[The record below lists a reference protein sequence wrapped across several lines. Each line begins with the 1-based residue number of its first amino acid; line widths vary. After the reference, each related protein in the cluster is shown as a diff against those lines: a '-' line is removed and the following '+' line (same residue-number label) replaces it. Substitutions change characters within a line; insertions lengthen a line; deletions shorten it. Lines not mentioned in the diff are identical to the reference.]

1 MKTYFYFKAEA
12 YYIINHGGGPVK
24 EGGHPLRLVGMIL
37 NGVCVSRVRS
47 SSQAKTSRGG
57 LNMAKMSKEI
67 MDVFNDPGSAKV
79 LATAGA
85 TALEVNAAP
94 KGSLRAVSEDVI
106 AFADIFGD
114 KTNKNLQ
121 LNKKVSA
128 LAFKVSPVAGYQVK
142 GTFLGFQTSGELFD
156 RFAKEV
162 KEKIKLDIRGVGT
175 IRVDEVYAVAPPEP
189 GKKIA

>member
-1 MKTYFYFKAEA
+1 
-12 YYIINHGGGPVK
+12 
-24 EGGHPLRLVGMIL
+24 
-37 NGVCVSRVRS
+37 
-47 SSQAKTSRGG
+47 
-57 LNMAKMSKEI
+57 MAKMSREV

-79 LATAGA
+79 LATAGS

-121 LNKKVSA
+121 LNKRVSA
-128 LAFKVSPVAGYQVK
+128 LAFKLSPVAGYQVK

-156 RFAKEV
+156 RFAREI
-162 KEKIKLDIRGVGT
+162 KEKINLDIRAVGT
-175 IRVDEVYAVAPPEP
+175 IRVDEIYAVAPPDA
-189 GKKIA
+189 GKKIV

>member
-1 MKTYFYFKAEA
+1 M
-12 YYIINHGGGPVK
+12 V
-24 EGGHPLRLVGMIL
+24 
-37 NGVCVSRVRS
+37 
-47 SSQAKTSRGG
+47 
-57 LNMAKMSKEI
+57 KMSKEV
-67 MDVFNDPGSAKV
+67 MAVFSDPGSAKV
-79 LATAGA
+79 LATAGS

-128 LAFKVSPVAGYQVK
+128 LAFKMSPVAGYQVK

-156 RFAKEV
+156 RFAREV
-162 KEKIKLDIRGVGT
+162 KEKINLDIRAVGT
-175 IRVDEVYAVAPPEP
+175 IRVDEIYAVAPPEA

>member
-1 MKTYFYFKAEA
+1 
-12 YYIINHGGGPVK
+12 
-24 EGGHPLRLVGMIL
+24 
-37 NGVCVSRVRS
+37 
-47 SSQAKTSRGG
+47 
-57 LNMAKMSKEI
+57 MAKMSKEV
-67 MDVFNDPGSAKV
+67 MDIFNDPGSAKV

-94 KGSLRAVSEDVI
+94 KGSLRAVSDEVI

-128 LAFKVSPVAGYQVK
+128 LAFRMSPVAGYQVK

-156 RFAKEV
+156 RFSKEV
-162 KEKIKLDIRGVGT
+162 KEKIRLDIRAVGT
-175 IRVDEVYAVAPPEP
+175 IRVDEIYAVAPPEP

>member
-1 MKTYFYFKAEA
+1 
-12 YYIINHGGGPVK
+12 
-24 EGGHPLRLVGMIL
+24 
-37 NGVCVSRVRS
+37 
-47 SSQAKTSRGG
+47 
-57 LNMAKMSKEI
+57 MAKMSKEVMEI
-67 MDVFNDPGSAKV
+67 FNDPASSKV
-79 LATAGA
+79 LATAGS

-94 KGSLRAVSEDVI
+94 KGSLRAVSEEVI

-128 LAFKVSPVAGYQVK
+128 LAFKTNPVAGYQVK
-142 GTFLGFQTSGELFD
+142 GTFLGFQTSGDLFD

-162 KEKIKLDIRGVGT
+162 KEKIKLDIRAVGT

>member
-1 MKTYFYFKAEA
+1 
-12 YYIINHGGGPVK
+12 
-24 EGGHPLRLVGMIL
+24 
-37 NGVCVSRVRS
+37 
-47 SSQAKTSRGG
+47 
-57 LNMAKMSKEI
+57 MAKMSKEV
-67 MDVFNDPGSAKV
+67 MNVFNDPGSAKV
-79 LATAGA
+79 LATAA
-85 TALEVNAAP
+85 STLEINAVP

-128 LAFKVSPVAGYQVK
+128 LAFKMSPVAGYQIK

-162 KEKIKLDIRGVGT
+162 KEKIKLDIRAVGT
-175 IRVDEVYAVAPPEP
+175 IRVDQVYAVAPPEA
-189 GKKIA
+189 GKKTA

>member
-1 MKTYFYFKAEA
+1 M
-12 YYIINHGGGPVK
+12 V
-24 EGGHPLRLVGMIL
+24 
-37 NGVCVSRVRS
+37 
-47 SSQAKTSRGG
+47 
-57 LNMAKMSKEI
+57 KMSKEV
-67 MDVFNDPGSAKV
+67 MDVFNDPNSAKV
-79 LATAGA
+79 LATVGS
-85 TALEVNAAP
+85 TVLEINAVP

-128 LAFKVSPVAGYQVK
+128 LAFRMNPLAGYQIK

-162 KEKIKLDIRGVGT
+162 KDRIKLDIRAVGT

>member
-1 MKTYFYFKAEA
+1 M
-12 YYIINHGGGPVK
+12 V
-24 EGGHPLRLVGMIL
+24 
-37 NGVCVSRVRS
+37 
-47 SSQAKTSRGG
+47 
-57 LNMAKMSKEI
+57 KMSKEV
-67 MDVFNDPGSAKV
+67 MDVFNDPNSAKV
-79 LATAGA
+79 LATVGS
-85 TALEVNAAP
+85 TVLEINAVP
-94 KGSLRAVSEDVI
+94 KGSLMAVSRDVI

-128 LAFKVSPVAGYQVK
+128 LAFKMNPLAGYQIK

-162 KEKIKLDIRGVGT
+162 KERIKLDIRAVGT
-175 IRVDEVYAVAPPEP
+175 IRVDEVYGVAPPEP

>member
-1 MKTYFYFKAEA
+1 
-12 YYIINHGGGPVK
+12 V
-24 EGGHPLRLVGMIL
+24 
-37 NGVCVSRVRS
+37 
-47 SSQAKTSRGG
+47 
-57 LNMAKMSKEI
+57 
-67 MDVFNDPGSAKV
+67 
-79 LATAGA
+79 
-85 TALEVNAAP
+85 P
-94 KGSLRAVSEDVI
+94 KGSLRAVSEEVI

-128 LAFKVSPVAGYQVK
+128 LAFKMSPVTGYQIK

-156 RFAKEV
+156 RFAREV

-175 IRVDEVYAVAPPEP
+175 IRVDEVYAVAPPDP